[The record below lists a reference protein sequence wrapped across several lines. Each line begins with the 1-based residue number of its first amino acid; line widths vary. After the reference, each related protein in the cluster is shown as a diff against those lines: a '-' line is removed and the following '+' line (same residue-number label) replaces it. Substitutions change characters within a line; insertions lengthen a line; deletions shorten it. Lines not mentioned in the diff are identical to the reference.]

1 MATKSL
7 RFEAPPSLAIAEGAT
22 TPNPGIAGISVWS
35 STLAKP
41 VYWTG
46 SLWTAGAAGGGGSPA
61 GNTKEVQFN
70 NAGAFAGAAN
80 VEIDNGDLTLVYNVT
95 PPVTPPVDNVK
106 LFGKKL
112 GNTRIMPAAVG
123 PSGMDYTLQP
133 SMWRQKISRWNAPGN
148 VATVPGVDG
157 FGAMTVVGTAT
168 ARTVATTNLLTRM
181 RRLAYVSAATAAAA
195 CSVRS
200 AAMFTAGTGTPS
212 QGGGFFK
219 SFRFA
224 VSDAA
229 AVAGVRM
236 FVGVDNAAPTN
247 VEMSTRTNHFGIAQ
261 LSTDTT
267 QLYLV
272 YGGSAAQTAVA
283 LGTGFPVHNGAVGL
297 TTGIPYDFMIWCPP
311 NSNGVFNWQLDRLD
325 TGTSTGG
332 TVTPGT
338 PGTQTPANTTLL
350 AASVYRTNNATAL
363 AAAVDVSSIYAE
375 TDY

>member
-1 MATKSL
+1 MATWKDLLGTLRTAFRVGKSSLDAGALTAL
-7 RFEAPPSLAIAEGAT
+7 RTHTLPDLSG
-22 TPNPGIAGISVWS
+22 
-35 STLAKP
+35 TLAL
-41 VYWTG
+41 T
-46 SLWTAGAAGGGGSPA
+46 SQLGGGGAPA
-61 GNTKEVQFN
+61 GNTKEVQYN
-70 NAGAFAGAAN
+70 NAGAFAGATN
-80 VEIDNGDLTLVYNVT
+80 VGIDNGDLTFVYNAT
-95 PPVTPPVDNVK
+95 PPVAPPTDIVK
-106 LFGKKL
+106 LFAKKL
-112 GNTRIMPAAVG
+112 GNTRIMAAAVG

-148 VATVPGVDG
+148 AATVPGVDG

-181 RRLAYVSAATAAAA
+181 RRLGYVSAATAAAA

-200 AAMFTAGTGTPS
+200 AAMFTAGTGA
-212 QGGGFFK
+212 GLGGFFK

-236 FVGVDNAAPTN
+236 FIGVDSAAPTN
-247 VEMSTRTNHFGIAQ
+247 VEMNTRTNCFGIAQ
-261 LSTDTT
+261 LSTDAT

-283 LGTGFPVHNGAVGL
+283 LGTGFPIHNGTVGL
-297 TTGIPYDFMIWCPP
+297 TTGVPYDFMIWCPP
-311 NSNGVFNWQLDRLD
+311 NSNGVFGWQLDRLD

-350 AASVYRTNNATAL
+350 ATSTYRVNNATAL
-363 AAAVDVSSIYAE
+363 AVAIDYSNIYAE